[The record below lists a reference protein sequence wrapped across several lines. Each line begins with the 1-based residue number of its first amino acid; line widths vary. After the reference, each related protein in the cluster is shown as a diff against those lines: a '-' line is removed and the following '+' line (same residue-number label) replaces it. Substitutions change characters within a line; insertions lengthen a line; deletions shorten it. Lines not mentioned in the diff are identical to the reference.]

1 MGTDD
6 ADGALTIDGHR
17 FWCCTAIGCDNIAS
31 IVVQS
36 GTWFRRTRTAGYTG
50 TSCACRSRQGNAL
63 YVPDRPD
70 CFHTDCQ
77 TPAVSV
83 MTHLDGTFLPVC
95 EAHLDDLSW
104 VSPTPSEL
112 LELKL
117 R

>member
-1 MGTDD
+1 MGSEESQ
-6 ADGALTIDGHR
+6 GAWIIDGRR
-17 FWCCTAIGCDNIAS
+17 FWCCNAIGCDGIAS

-36 GTWFRRTRTAGYTG
+36 GTDVSYAYCGLHWDELRPPYAEGY
-50 TSCACRSRQGNAL
+50 AL

-77 TPAVSV
+77 TAAVSV

-95 EAHLDDLSW
+95 EPHLDDLSW

-112 LELKL
+112 LEMKL

>member
-17 FWCCTAIGCDNIAS
+17 FWCCSAIGCDSIAS

-36 GTWFRRTRTAGYTG
+36 GTDAPYAYCGLHWDELRRPFGHE
-50 TSCACRSRQGNAL
+50 NAL

-77 TPAVSV
+77 TRRRQRHDTPGW
-83 MTHLDGTFLPVC
+83 HLPSGVRDRIWTTSRG
-95 EAHLDDLSW
+95 
-104 VSPTPSEL
+104 SPPP
-112 LELKL
+112 
-117 R
+117 RPNCWR

>member
-6 ADGALTIDGHR
+6 ADGALTIDGRR

-36 GTWFRRTRTAGYTG
+36 GTDASYAYCGLHWDELRPPYGEGTPSTSLIGQTASTRTA
-50 TSCACRSRQGNAL
+50 
-63 YVPDRPD
+63 RP
-70 CFHTDCQ
+70 
-77 TPAVSV
+77 PAVSV

-95 EAHLDDLSW
+95 EPHLDDLSW

>member
-17 FWCCTAIGCDNIAS
+17 FWCCSAIGCDSIAS

-36 GTWFRRTRTAGYTG
+36 GTDAPYAYCGLHWDELRRPFGHE
-50 TSCACRSRQGNAL
+50 NAI

-83 MTHLDGTFLPVC
+83 MTHLDGTYLPVC
-95 EAHLDDLSW
+95 ELHLDDLSW

-112 LELKL
+112 LAL
-117 R
+117 RQR